1 MNKIDLYIWAN
12 DYSSNTGE
20 GRLARNFISF
30 LQKEYPRS
38 IIKIKTPKR
47 EFIIENNKIETNY
60 ITQKNNFFYKYLIFI
75 FGIFY
80 LWSKSKNKIV
90 YINYL
95 PLWNF
100 LIFLLLPKKTI
111 LGPITG
117 GVNSD
122 KINNLENFVR
132 ILIFPIFYKISLFI
146 INFKFKRALFS
157 TNLLKRYV
165 KNKKT
170 QNFFYGYIY
179 NLFNY
184 NKNFSKKKYDLVFYN
199 RNYNSK
205 KNYLVKEIISKLPN
219 NLKICVI
226 GDKYIG
232 NNFINKGYV
241 VHKKVLKFI
250 CQSKMA
256 FATSENLLSLFAIDC
271 YNSGVKL
278 IYDKQ
283 TLLDNT
289 ISNKNSLMI
298 NYKNP
303 KESSK
308 TISGQLSLYKFKE
321 DSTFTK
327 FLDKKN
333 YQLRIFLKHYFE
345 NNL

>member
-1 MNKIDLYIWAN
+1 MNKVDLFIWAN
-12 DYSSNTGE
+12 DYSGNTGE

-30 LQKEYPRS
+30 LQKEYPGS
-38 IIKIKTPKR
+38 IIKIKTWKQ
-47 EFIIENNKIETNY
+47 EFLIENNKIEKSY

-80 LWSKSKNKIV
+80 LWSKRKNKIV

-100 LIFLLLPKKTI
+100 LTFLLLPKKTI

-117 GVNSD
+117 GVTVN

-165 KNKKT
+165 KNKKNK
-170 QNFFYGYIY
+170 NFFYGYIY
-179 NLFNY
+179 NLFSY

-226 GDKYIG
+226 GDKYKG

-271 YNSGVKL
+271 YNLGVKL
-278 IYDKQ
+278 IYDRN
-283 TLLDNT
+283 TLLNNI
-289 ISNKNSLMI
+289 ISKKNSIVVNYKNSL
-298 NYKNP
+298 N
-303 KESSK
+303 SSK
-308 TISGQLSLYKFKE
+308 SILNEIEKYKFVK
-321 DSTFTK
+321 DLKFMK
-327 FLDKKN
+327 FLEKKKN
-333 YQLRIFLKHYFE
+333 KLEIFLSNFF
-345 NNL
+345 

>member
-1 MNKIDLYIWAN
+1 LNKVDLYIWAN

-30 LQKEYPRS
+30 LKKEYPRNL
-38 IIKIKTPKR
+38 IKIKTPQQ
-47 EFIIENNKIETNY
+47 EFLLANSKIEKNY
-60 ITQKNNFFYKYLIFI
+60 TTRKNNFFYKYFIFI
-75 FGIFY
+75 YGIIY
-80 LWSKSKNKIV
+80 LWSKRKNKIV

-117 GVNSD
+117 GVKVD
-122 KINNLENFVR
+122 KINNLENFFR
-132 ILIFPIFYKISLFI
+132 IILFPIFYRISLFI
-146 INFKFKRALFS
+146 INFKFKRVLFA
-157 TNLLKRYV
+157 TNLLKKYI
-165 KNKKT
+165 KNKNQK
-170 QNFFYGYIY
+170 NFFYGYIY
-179 NLFNY
+179 NLFNL
-184 NKNFSKKKYDLVFYN
+184 NRNFYKKKYDLVFYN

-205 KNYLVKEIISKLPN
+205 KNYLVKKIISKLQN

-226 GDKYIG
+226 GDSCKG
-232 NNFINKGYV
+232 NSFANKGYV
-241 VHKKVLKFI
+241 AHKKVLKFI

-278 IYDKQ
+278 IYDKR

-303 KESSK
+303 EESSK
-308 TISGQLSLYKFKE
+308 IILSQLLMYKFNE
-321 DSTFTK
+321 DHTFIE
-327 FLDKKN
+327 FLNKKK
-333 YQLRIFLKHYFE
+333 YQLRTFLKDYFK